1 MVGATVLDLI
11 AEEDLPG
18 SARRV
23 GRYLK
28 DRLQELA
35 QRHDLVGAVHGE
47 GLYLGVEF
55 VRDRVTLE
63 PATVETSAICERLR
77 QRGVIVQPTG
87 NFMNVLKIK
96 PPLSFD
102 EAAADFFTEALDRVL
117 AS

>member
-1 MVGATVLDLI
+1 M
-11 AEEDLPG
+11 
-18 SARRV
+18 
-23 GRYLK
+23 K

-35 QRHDLVGAVHGE
+35 LRHDLIGAVHGE

-63 PATVETSAICERLR
+63 PATAETSEICDRLL

-87 NFMNVLKIK
+87 NAMNVLKIK

-102 EAAADFFTEALDRVL
+102 EAAADFFAESLDSVL
-117 AS
+117 T